1 MAGRKK
7 MTNAEKKRRAQ
18 VKKQLQAEGILPP
31 DKPRVNRQK
40 YIEETL
46 EMWKEKSVELGYA
59 QDFWLLT
66 SIMLL
71 ITNRDRKFNFTPENI
86 GVAKVLRM
94 AVRLFEFEEKIK
106 QEGRETYKISEQ
118 YEYIKDIL
126 EA

>member
-7 MTNAEKKRRAQ
+7 LTNAEKKRRAQ

-31 DKPRVNRQK
+31 DKPRLNRKK
-40 YIEETL
+40 YIEESL
-46 EMWKEKSVELGYA
+46 EIWNEKSVKLGYA
-59 QDFWLLT
+59 QEFWLLT
-66 SIMLL
+66 SVMLL
-71 ITNRDRKFNFTPENI
+71 IKNRDRKLNYTPENI

-94 AVRLFEFEEKIK
+94 AIRLFEFEEKIR
-106 QEGRETYKISEQ
+106 QEGRTEYKITEQ